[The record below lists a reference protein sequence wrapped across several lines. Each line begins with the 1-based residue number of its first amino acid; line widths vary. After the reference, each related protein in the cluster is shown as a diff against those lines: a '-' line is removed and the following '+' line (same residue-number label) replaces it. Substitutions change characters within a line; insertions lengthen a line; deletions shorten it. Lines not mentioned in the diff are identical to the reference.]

1 MPIDRGFVT
10 DASVPLE
17 DSIAAAGD
25 IGLDY
30 VEIMMH
36 GTGHREALAA
46 AGPALA
52 TALEDN
58 DLECLVH
65 LPFTGIDV
73 GSPHPHVRH
82 GAIDEFEACLEAA
95 AGVGARK
102 AVLHPTSRARN
113 HADRRRFMA
122 AGVQGVVDAGR
133 EHDVEIC
140 AENMFGSYVTV
151 REFGDVFADT
161 DASMTFDTGHARIEG
176 YDAEDMADF
185 LDTHRDRVSHVHL
198 NDTHGAS
205 DDHLPFGAG
214 TLDFATALAPLLDG
228 GWDGTLS
235 LEIATR
241 SLEYVEFSAAKL
253 DELA

>member
-10 DASVPLE
+10 DASVPLK

-36 GTGHREALAA
+36 GTGHRKRLAA
-46 AGPALA
+46 EGPSIAAAL
-52 TALEDN
+52 DDG
-58 DLECLVH
+58 DLDCLVH

-73 GSPHPHVRH
+73 GSPHPHVRE
-82 GAIDEFEACLEAA
+82 GAIREFEACLEAA
-95 AGVGARK
+95 ASIGARK

-113 HADRRRFMA
+113 HADRRRYMIEGVSAVVA
-122 AGVQGVVDAGR
+122 AGHEHGVEV
-133 EHDVEIC
+133 C

-151 REFGDVFADT
+151 REFDDIFNAT
-161 DASMTFDTGHARIEG
+161 EASMTFDTGHARIEG
-176 YDAEDMADF
+176 YDPADMAAF
-185 LDTHRDRVSHVHL
+185 LATNRDRVSHVHL

-205 DDHLPFGAG
+205 DDHLPFGCG

-228 GWDGTLS
+228 DWDGTLS
-235 LEIATR
+235 LEIATQ
-241 SLEYVEFSAAKL
+241 SLEYVRFSAAKL
-253 DELA
+253 EELD